1 MTVPIKAIA
10 ESGSDK
16 TITEL
21 ASRLRHSLLRVT
33 RLIRSQRTDT
43 SVTLAEL
50 SALTTL
56 CREGPMSAGE
66 LAMCEHV
73 QPPSLT
79 KVLASLEDYKL
90 VRRGVLATDRRQ
102 AVIEPTQLG
111 RRLLASEQRSRD
123 TWLAVRLERL
133 TAQERDMLDRV
144 APILDK
150 LAADELEPD
159 AAIELPDDIH
169 DPLPPG
175 ADRQP

>member
-1 MTVPIKAIA
+1 MTVPSKEIA
-10 ESGSDK
+10 EPASDK
-16 TITEL
+16 TIIEL

-79 KVLASLEDYKL
+79 KVLASLEDYRL
-90 VRRGVLATDRRQ
+90 VRRTALPTDRRQ
-102 AVIEPTQLG
+102 AVIEPTHLG
-111 RRLLASEQRSRD
+111 RRLLALEQQSRN
-123 TWLAVRLERL
+123 TRLAVRLQRL
-133 TAQERDMLDRV
+133 TSEEREMLDRV

-150 LAADELEPD
+150 LAADESGPD
-159 AAIELPDDIH
+159 TAGESAAEEVY
-169 DPLPPG
+169 DPLSPG
-175 ADRQP
+175 